1 MAHERIEKNKLL
13 TNMLRALEDPPIPP
27 FPDKPFTFSIV
38 GAGQRGTGYAD
49 YATSEPRLAKVV
61 AVAEP
66 VEIRRKNMQKKYNIP
81 DENSFSDWRE
91 LAKRPKLSD
100 VVVIATLDHSHAE
113 PAVVF
118 ADLKYHI
125 LLEKPMADNLEDCKK
140 ITEAAIKNQILF
152 AIGHVLRYTPHN
164 LLVKKIID
172 SGYLGKVI
180 NIQHLEPVGNWHF
193 AHSYVRGNWRKEQDS
208 CFSLMT
214 KCCHDIDLVAHWND
228 SPCVKISSFG
238 NLSHFTSKNK
248 PTEAGNTKR
257 CLDCEY
263 EPSCAYS
270 AKKIYIKS
278 FESGNREWPVSVVS
292 DVVDIE
298 HLVDALKTGPYGRC
312 VYECDNDVADH
323 QVVNMEFAS
332 GATATITM
340 VAFTEAICTRKL
352 ECDGLNNIS
361 YYSFQTKRKEIL
373 RATDIIG
380 GSISG
385 GHGGGDFGLMR
396 SFLYAIASGNNS
408 PLSGAEEAL
417 DSHLYVFAAEN
428 SKRTGKV
435 VNIEQFRHET
445 NNPPSKNNRIPS
457 TIIIMPNAVSPTPI
471 SKNSSKVSERIER
484 IQSNNKD
491 LKNKNIL

>member
-1 MAHERIEKNKLL
+1 MTHERIEKNGSIAN
-13 TNMLRALEDPPIPP
+13 TLRASKNPPLPP
-27 FPDKPFTFSIV
+27 LPGKPFTISIV
-38 GAGQRGTGYAD
+38 GAGQRGAGYAF
-49 YATSEPRLAKVV
+49 YAVSEPRLAKVV

-66 VEIRRKNMQKKYNIP
+66 VEIRRKNMQKTYNIP

-100 VVVIATLDHSHAE
+100 AVVIATLDHSHTE

-118 ADLKYHI
+118 TDLKYHI
-125 LLEKPMADNLEDCKK
+125 LLEKPMAGNLVDCKK
-140 ITEAAIKNQILF
+140 IFDAAIRNQVVF

-164 LLVKKIID
+164 LLIKKIID
-172 SGYLGKVI
+172 SGLLGNVI
-180 NIQHLEPVGNWHF
+180 NIQHIEPVGNWHF

-214 KCCHDIDLVAHWND
+214 KCCHDIDLMAHWND

-248 PTEAGNTKR
+248 PTEAGEAKR
-257 CLDCEY
+257 CLECAY

-278 FESGNREWPVSVVS
+278 LKNGNRDWPVNVVT

-298 HLVDALKTGPYGRC
+298 HLVEALKTGPYGRC

-332 GATATITM
+332 GATASVTM
-340 VAFTEAICTRKL
+340 VAFTESICTRKL

-361 YYSFQTKRKEIL
+361 YYSFQTKKKEL
-373 RATDIIG
+373 LQATDIIG

-396 SFLYAIASGNNS
+396 SFLYEIASKDQS
-408 PLSGAEEAL
+408 IKYLSGAEESL
-417 DSHLYVFAAEN
+417 DSHIYVFAAEH
-428 SKRTGKV
+428 SKRSGNV
-435 VNIEQFRHET
+435 VNIEQFKHENGIEIV
-445 NNPPSKNNRIPS
+445 NN
-457 TIIIMPNAVSPTPI
+457 
-471 SKNSSKVSERIER
+471 
-484 IQSNNKD
+484 
-491 LKNKNIL
+491 